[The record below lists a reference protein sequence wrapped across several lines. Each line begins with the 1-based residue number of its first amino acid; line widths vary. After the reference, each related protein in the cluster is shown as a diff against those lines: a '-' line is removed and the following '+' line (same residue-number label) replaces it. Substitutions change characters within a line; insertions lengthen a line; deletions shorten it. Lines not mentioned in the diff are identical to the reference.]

1 MGTLTRR
8 GIARYV
14 SGELG
19 FSVRESQKLV
29 DMLLGEICLALKGGA
44 AVKIV
49 KFGIFRPVEKSA
61 RMGMS
66 PVDGKPIEIP
76 PRKAA
81 AFRPSRIL
89 KAVVNGEQRE
99 EILPDR
105 RGQQADRS

>member
-8 GIARYV
+8 GIARCV

-19 FSVRESQKLV
+19 FSIRESQKLV
-29 DMLLGEICLALKGGA
+29 DMLLGEICLALKGGD

-49 KFGIFRPVEKSA
+49 KFGVFCPVEKSA
-61 RMGMS
+61 RMGIS
-66 PVDGKPIEIP
+66 PVDRRSIEIP
-76 PRKAA
+76 PRKGV

-89 KAVVNGEQRE
+89 KAVVNGKQGK

-105 RGQQADRS
+105 RGQQADRD